1 MAINDTKNKALV
13 LFKIAFYLSAPIH
26 KIKALTMPSYTR
38 PGVEAA
44 VRLSKL
50 VDQPRVWTSIE
61 AKYSNMLVVKKKG
74 NDELLKLDETCEE
87 LGNKWRAMTSKENG
101 RHECKA
107 FITCEELYQVM
118 KWKFA
123 KGKSRPLW
131 KYINSNSEEAVK
143 KCSSLAFSKIMEN
156 EKNINEAIK
165 EMSNLKGVG
174 PAGSSAILSL
184 FKPDLFVFMDDEVIE
199 CLHTGKREYNMKVYN
214 IINDKCNMIA
224 SKLGD
229 GWTPRRVGR
238 ALWSAATVSAYSD
251 ERDLTSTEPNIS
263 SIESCDDEEVK
274 DDRKNKRKRRK
285 RF

>member
-1 MAINDTKNKALV
+1 
-13 LFKIAFYLSAPIH
+13 
-26 KIKALTMPSYTR
+26 MPSYTR

-50 VDQPRVWTSIE
+50 VDQANLWTSIE
-61 AKYSNMLVVKKKG
+61 AKYGNMLVVKKKG
-74 NDELLKLDETCEE
+74 NDELLRLDEACEE
-87 LGNKWRAMTSKENG
+87 LGKKWRAMLSEENEQENKTS
-101 RHECKA
+101 ECKA
-107 FITCEELYQVM
+107 FMTCEELYQVM

-143 KCSSLAFSKIMEN
+143 QCSSLAFSKIIEN
-156 EKNINEAIK
+156 ESNINEAIK

-199 CLHTGKREYNMKVYN
+199 CLHTGKREYNLKVYN
-214 IINDKCNMIA
+214 IINDKCNTIA
-224 SKLGD
+224 SELGD
-229 GWTPRRVGR
+229 GWTPRRVGK

-251 ERDLTSTEPNIS
+251 ERDLTLSESNVS
-263 SIESCDDEEVK
+263 SKKPSDNEESMDA
-274 DDRKNKRKRRK
+274 RKNKRKRRR